1 MIKLLNINQNDWD
14 KVVDI
19 ARHLGRG
26 ENELSPTTF
35 GGYDAAICLRK
46 KPTDRQYQIMNT
58 DKGLIVVM
66 DADDMN
72 YIEPMLEC
80 RTYLCRL
87 HDNKYYYRVYV
98 KSICDN
104 IITAD
109 YQPFEDEEL
118 TKPLHSII
126 KSTEWQIEWVT
137 EYKEIT

>member
-66 DADDMN
+66 YPEDIN
-72 YIEPMLEC
+72 YVEPMLVG
-80 RTYLCRL
+80 RTYLCRFR
-87 HDNKYYYRVYV
+87 DNKSYYKATI
-98 KSICDN
+98 KSVCDN
-104 IITAD
+104 IITCD
-109 YQPFEDEEL
+109 YIPYEDEEL
-118 TKPLHSII
+118 IIPMYHTTIEGEWETKWIDS
-126 KSTEWQIEWVT
+126 
-137 EYKEIT
+137 YKEIT